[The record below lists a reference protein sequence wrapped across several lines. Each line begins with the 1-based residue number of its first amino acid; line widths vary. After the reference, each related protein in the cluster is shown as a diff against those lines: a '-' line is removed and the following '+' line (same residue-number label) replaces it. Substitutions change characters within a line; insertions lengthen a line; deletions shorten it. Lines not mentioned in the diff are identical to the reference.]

1 MVTRPSPS
9 APIASYTLAIGGI
22 FQGSEAIRHR
32 TFAPLSLRP
41 TRQGSGAD
49 RRQGYCPRLD
59 DRRRV
64 SRGQVSAKAAAAKR
78 PGDEGAGARVRGLL
92 RRVSRR
98 VELQDPLGIA
108 QTGKRAQPREDRGG
122 RARDAQ
128 AFRVSRPRTP
138 GARVLCR
145 RVRPCRHLVYPAA
158 GELRACGLLDAGAVP
173 QPQSVV
179 GAVEGAAEFRRK
191 LAALN
196 ERFGYSGA
204 ALVRG
209 GRRRTGRW
217 LYRSCDLTRIAL
229 TA

>member
-108 QTGKRAQPREDRGG
+108 QTGG

-128 AFRVSRPRTP
+128 AFRVSRPRTA
-138 GARVLCR
+138 GARVLCWG
-145 RVRPCRHLVYPAA
+145 VRPCRYLVYPAA
-158 GELRACGLLDAGAVP
+158 GELRACGLLDPEPVP

-179 GAVEGAAEFRRK
+179 GTVEGAAEFRRK

-204 ALVRG
+204 ALVQG
-209 GRRRTGRW
+209 TAPHRTCR
-217 LYRSCDLTRIAL
+217 DLRFDANRVRF
-229 TA
+229 